1 MICNTPKEL
10 LAEIKKIMDI
20 KDIPMKDL
28 AARMKTSQQNISKI
42 FSQSNPKLETFYR
55 ICNALDLQLDINFL
69 NNKDDTH

>member
-20 KDIPMKDL
+20 EDIPMKDL
-28 AARMKTSQQNISKI
+28 ADRMETSQQNISKI
-42 FSQSNPKLETFYR
+42 FSQGNPKLETFYR

-69 NNKDDTH
+69 IDKDDTN

>member
-20 KDIPMKDL
+20 EDIPMKDL

-42 FSQSNPKLETFYR
+42 FLQCNSKLETFYK
-55 ICNALDLQLDINFL
+55 ICNALDLQLDIHFIK
-69 NNKDDTH
+69 KDDTK

>member
-20 KDIPMKDL
+20 EDIPMKDL
-28 AARMKTSQQNISKI
+28 ANRMETSQQNISKI
-42 FSQSNPKLETFYR
+42 FSQGNPKLETFYR

-69 NNKDDTH
+69 NNKDDTK

>member
-20 KDIPMKDL
+20 EDIPMKDL

-42 FSQSNPKLETFYR
+42 FLQCNPKLETFYK
-55 ICNALDLQLDINFL
+55 ICNALDLQLDIHL
-69 NNKDDTH
+69 IKKDDTK